1 MQNMWLKNVILIILA
16 SLLYT
21 LAVPN
26 EIYNYG
32 NLFFGF
38 ITLVPLFYVIFTSSK
53 TRQVMFYSGL
63 FGLISSSFIYF
74 WLLYFEDFSIWTL
87 SGVGFAHTLY
97 FVILGMFIH
106 TARKKGNLRPF
117 IVTIIWI
124 SYEYLKSIGYL
135 GFPWNLLAQS
145 AGIAPFVQ
153 IADITGQWGISFILV
168 LLNAMILETM
178 LVRNKS
184 IIKSWIFTALLF
196 IGSISY
202 GIYTNNTG
210 IPWEKTLTVSVIQ
223 QNADSWISGQ
233 EMNSIKKGQ
242 DLTRAEL
249 QKSKVT
255 PDLIV
260 WSENAF
266 RYPYTETG
274 LRYTMEPLGDPF
286 TSFLSNVNVPLL
298 VGSPYMLNRKTMD
311 ALNAVLLISPKGE
324 IMQYYGKNHP
334 VPFAENIPFWNLNI
348 VSSFFKN
355 VVGINNQGWSIGK
368 PNTIFKI
375 PLSEGTSLSFGT
387 PICFEDSFPYIS
399 REFIKHGADILINL
413 SNDSWSKTI
422 SGETQHL
429 AAARLRAIENR
440 RVLIRSTNAG
450 VSTIIDPWG
459 KMNYT
464 LPLFKSDTFTA
475 TIPVYKKENLT
486 VYTKMGNWFPVSLIF
501 ILIIYLFYDVYIQ
514 KRRSIFQYTPT
525 LNKPI

>member
-1 MQNMWLKNVILIILA
+1 MWLKNIILIILS

-38 ITLVPLFYVIFTSSK
+38 ITLIPLLYVIFKSSK
-53 TRQVMFYSGL
+53 IRQAMFYSGL
-63 FGLISSSFIYF
+63 FGLISSSLIYF
-74 WLLYFEDFSIWTL
+74 WLLFFEDFSIWTL
-87 SGVGFAHTLY
+87 SGVGIAHTIY
-97 FVILGMFIH
+97 FVILGTFIY
-106 TARKKGNLRPF
+106 TIRKKGSLRPF
-117 IVTIIWI
+117 LVTIIWV

-135 GFPWNLLAQS
+135 GFPWNLLAHS
-145 AGIAPFVQ
+145 AGIAPFIQ

-178 LVRNKS
+178 LIRNKS
-184 IIKSWIFTALLF
+184 IVKSWIFTAILF

-202 GIYTNNTG
+202 GIYTNNTD
-210 IPWEKTLTVSVIQ
+210 IPWKKSLTVSVIQ
-223 QNADSWISGQ
+223 QDADSWISGK
-233 EMNSIKKGQ
+233 EMDSIRKGQ
-242 DLTRAEL
+242 NLTRAEL
-249 QKSKVT
+249 QRSKVI
-255 PDLIV
+255 PDLII

-266 RYPYTETG
+266 RYPYTENG
-274 LRYTMEPLGDPF
+274 LRYKREPQGDPF
-286 TSFLSNVNVPLL
+286 SNFLSNVNVPIL

-311 ALNAVLLISPKGE
+311 ALNAVLLISPKGK
-324 IMQYYGKNHP
+324 IIDYYGKTHP

-355 VVGINNQGWSIGK
+355 VVGLDNQGWSIGK
-368 PNTIFKI
+368 PNIIFKI
-375 PLSEGTSLSFGT
+375 PLAEGTSLSFGA

-464 LPLFKSDTFTA
+464 LPLFTSATFTA
-475 TIPVYKKENLT
+475 TIPVYQKENLT
-486 VYTKMGNWFPVSLIF
+486 VYTILGNWFPVSLIF
-501 ILIIYLFYDVYIQ
+501 ILILYLFYDGYIQ
-514 KRRSIFQYTPT
+514 KRRGVLQYTPT
-525 LNKPI
+525 LIKQI